1 MDNTKIKELINNFI
15 NDERINTLL
24 LPTTFEIYAKSNA
37 ELAHSS
43 FLASLFS
50 PDNNG
55 GYGDIPL
62 KKFIKLIDK
71 KLVEKNSSNIKN
83 KSDKSLVT
91 FSNKYIKEESILF
104 ENYKLNNIE
113 VNTEYKIKAIEA
125 NNSEYDSKSK
135 KSIDIKID
143 FVYLFDDSK
152 TQSFSIIIEN
162 KINAHEGENQTNN
175 YFSIMDNMKTNSKN
189 VYVYLTLFKP
199 KKSPNSEFIVITY
212 DELFEYVIEP
222 LSSRKYENT
231 YFYPILLDYRRLLLK
246 KIGKNLNKKYIGV
259 ESIKNDYKELFDY
272 IENREEKSD
281 ILDKFK
287 IEYSDVLDMLGV
299 KINKEKDVYDFCD
312 LDLDSDD
319 RLYFFPIGAYKGKP
333 KTDVDFKTY
342 EHCKKYEI
350 YPLDAKRLELHI
362 NGEKI
367 TTYKNASELVNYLS
381 KIENKELGIINAKQ
395 FLYYKVGDKYYSLI
409 QYRQKLLDE

>member
-1 MDNTKIKELINNFI
+1 MDKNKLKELLNNFI

-71 KLVEKNSSNIKN
+71 KLIEKKLSGKER
-83 KSDKSLVT
+83 KSKKSLVT
-91 FSNKYIKEESILF
+91 FSNEYIPESSILF

-113 VNTEYKIKAIEA
+113 VNTEYKIK
-125 NNSEYDSKSK
+125 SK
-135 KSIDIKID
+135 KSIDIKLD
-143 FVYLFDDSK
+143 FIYIFDDNN

-162 KINAHEGENQTNN
+162 KIDAQEGDNQTNN
-175 YFSIMDNMKTNSKN
+175 YFSIIDDMKTDSKN

-199 KKSPNSEFIVITY
+199 KKDPNSEFIVITY

-222 LSSRKYENT
+222 LSSKKYENT
-231 YFYPILLDYRRLLLK
+231 YFYTNLLDYRRLLLK

-259 ESIKNDYKELFDY
+259 ESIKKDHIELFNY
-272 IENREEKSD
+272 IENKGSNENSD
-281 ILDKFK
+281 LLNKFL
-287 IEYSDVLDMLGV
+287 IEYNDVLVTLGV
-299 KINKEKDVYDFCD
+299 KTENDVYDFCD
-312 LDLDSDD
+312 LNLNSED
-319 RLYFFPIGAYKGKP
+319 RLYFFPVGSYKSKI
-333 KTDVDFKTY
+333 KTEEYFKKY
-342 EHCKKYEI
+342 EDYKKYEI
-350 YPLDAKRLELHI
+350 YPLDAKKLELQI

-367 TTYKNASELVNYLS
+367 NTYKNASELVKYLLKS
-381 KIENKELGIINAKQ
+381 EEKDFGIINAKQ
-395 FLYYKVGDKYYSLI
+395 FLYIKCGNEYYSLI
-409 QYRQKLLDE
+409 QYRKKLLDE